1 MRKVHNPT
9 DNQLQF
15 LTILLFEFLLLTLL
29 KHVLMKFM
37 PFVLFA
43 LDKIG
48 VKKDIFHFLL
58 WLLCT
63 YFKTIIASSCNFLFS
78 KRVSNARSLN
88 LVPQV
93 GFSKS
98 WSSFL
103 LLLLDW
109 FTLVVTQTGQ
119 VPEETLHV
127 CYLQYFCFYIPPCGI
142 AIPGYCWVAFSLL
155 SCYLWWY
162 YWIIFLAIVFFVVD

>member
-1 MRKVHNPT
+1 MWKVHNPT

-37 PFVLFA
+37 PFVLLA

-98 WSSFL
+98 
-103 LLLLDW
+103 
-109 FTLVVTQTGQ
+109 
-119 VPEETLHV
+119 
-127 CYLQYFCFYIPPCGI
+127 
-142 AIPGYCWVAFSLL
+142 
-155 SCYLWWY
+155 
-162 YWIIFLAIVFFVVD
+162 